1 LRRISDRTSAD
12 GGGEI
17 GGGGGSP
24 VARER
29 GRREKEWKERKGRET
44 VCQFKFTLVAPIKLE

>member
-1 LRRISDRTSAD
+1 MSAD

-29 GRREKEWKERKGRET
+29 GRREKEWEERKGRET
-44 VCQFKFTLVAPIKLE
+44 ACQFKFTLVVPIKLE